1 MILSIDRYDSAG
13 VLPPKLCASSASR
26 TNNASRSGSAY
37 TATLPMPA
45 SLQAR
50 TTRTAI
56 SPRFATST
64 LVRGRGSAVTVGLAV
79 GLSVDAP
86 VTRQLLL
93 GGGGRSLGG
102 GPGRQSR
109 ARSRRRNAP
118 TPA

>member
-1 MILSIDRYDSAG
+1 
-13 VLPPKLCASSASR
+13 
-26 TNNASRSGSAY
+26 
-37 TATLPMPA
+37 MPA

-109 ARSRRRNAP
+109 ARSRRRNAA
-118 TPA
+118 TPAAAATSATRTRTRTSVRAAASTPPPG